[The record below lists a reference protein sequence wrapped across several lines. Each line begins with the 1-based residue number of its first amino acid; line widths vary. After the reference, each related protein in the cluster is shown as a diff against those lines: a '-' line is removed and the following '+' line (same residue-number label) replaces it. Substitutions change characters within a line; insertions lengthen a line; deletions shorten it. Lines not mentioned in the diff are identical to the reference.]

1 MIEIKNT
8 YKLKCRAKY
17 FYQPNNV
24 LELKETINN
33 LDNNNIKWFLLGDG
47 SNIILPSEDFDG
59 AIINLNNLNEYYLD
73 DEYVFA
79 YAGINLNCF
88 INNMIEENIINFSE
102 LYGIPGTL
110 GGALYGNAGAN
121 KKEIYDDLV
130 SVLVYDGE
138 VKLIN
143 KEDIQY
149 SYRNTMFKNT
159 KTIIL
164 GGVFRIVKGD
174 QFKAKEIIKENMLSR
189 KIKQP
194 LEFPNAGSVF
204 KNPENLSAGKLIDE
218 CNLKGLKVGG
228 AMVSEKH
235 ANFIINF
242 DNATSSDIISLIEI
256 IKKTVKEKKNIDLN
270 LEQIVVKW

>member
-8 YKLKCRAKY
+8 YKLKCYAKY
-17 FYQPNNV
+17 LYQPKNI

-33 LDNNNIKWFLLGDG
+33 LENNNIKWYLLGDG
-47 SNIILPSEDFDG
+47 SNVILPDQDFDG
-59 AIINLNNLNEYYLD
+59 AIINLSNLNEFYLD
-73 DEYVFA
+73 GEYVFA
-79 YAGINLNCF
+79 YAGINLNSF
-88 INNMIEENIINFSE
+88 INNMLDEGITNFSE

-130 SVLVYDGE
+130 SVLVYDGD

-143 KEDIQY
+143 KDNIRY
-149 SYRNTMFKNT
+149 SYRNTSFKNS

-164 GGVFRIVKGD
+164 GGVFHIEKGNVL
-174 QFKAKEIIKENMLSR
+174 KKKEMIKENMLNR
-189 KIKQP
+189 RAKQP

-242 DNATSSDIISLIEI
+242 DNATSSDIIALIEI
-256 IKKTVKEKKNIDLN
+256 IKKNVKEKKNIDLN

>member
-8 YKLKCRAKY
+8 YKLKCHAKY

-33 LDNNNIKWFLLGDG
+33 LDNNNIKWYLLGDG

-88 INNMIEENIINFSE
+88 INNMIDENIINFSE

-164 GGVFRIVKGD
+164 AGVFRIVKGD

>member
-88 INNMIEENIINFSE
+88 INNMIDENIINFSE

-130 SVLVYDGE
+130 SALVYDGE